1 MQDDFGSLATT
12 VGRRE
17 LQATHSN
24 LQDSGLVLQGTR
36 PECQFS
42 SLSVAHHL
50 SWCSAIN
57 LDGLP
62 PAPPGGAVSMDLR
75 RSLSEANIALWL
87 GALQHQAN
95 VLYLPVVSTV
105 FGTVV
110 WLCQSTFSHLPIT
123 SHCCGLRAPGDNSC
137 FQHTVA
143 QFVAMLLVLTPM
155 IFST

>member
-1 MQDDFGSLATT
+1 MQDRLVDYALQAMDTSTDNAFAESAGAGNLGSSARSIAAVDKQKSQEAEAVIAEVKLVTIQRLNVNVCGSGQRPAAVQDDFGSLATT

-57 LDGLP
+57 HDGLP
-62 PAPPGGAVSMDLR
+62 PAPQGCCINGLDA
-75 RSLSEANIALWL
+75 LS
-87 GALQHQAN
+87 Q
-95 VLYLPVVSTV
+95 
-105 FGTVV
+105 
-110 WLCQSTFSHLPIT
+110 
-123 SHCCGLRAPGDNSC
+123 
-137 FQHTVA
+137 
-143 QFVAMLLVLTPM
+143 
-155 IFST
+155 